1 MKLHLDQPAFETLLL
16 SESESSG
23 IRADILEKD
32 YYVTLILNEL
42 ANKLDQAFAYF
53 KGGTALYKA
62 IGSIRRFS
70 EDIDLTVSIEGC
82 TNSQA
87 KKRVER
93 ATLEYSCLPR
103 NEKDEE
109 DTNSKGSITS
119 IYQYKSVVSVDHDDE
134 LRRFERVKIEAT
146 SFTVSEPHEPM
157 LITPIILDIAT
168 DEQKEILKNEYDISA
183 FNIETIKLE
192 RIFIDKVFAA
202 EFYFLRKM
210 YFDMAKHLYDI
221 VVLLKYER
229 IQEALHNKELLGYLI
244 DLKRREESQR
254 IGSDLDK
261 KPIGQFSYLHDGVED
276 EELIKQFTQMQRIYV
291 FNDEYLIPV
300 EELQN
305 GIEELRKIF
314 FQV

>member
-1 MKLHLDQPAFETLLL
+1 MKLHLDSPAFETLLL
-16 SESESSG
+16 EESKRSG

-42 ANKLDQAFAYF
+42 ANKQDQAFAFF

-62 IGSIRRFS
+62 IGSMRRFS
-70 EDIDLTVSIEGC
+70 EDIDLTVSTNWC

-103 NEKDEE
+103 NKE
-109 DTNSKGSITS
+109 DGEDKNSKGSITS
-119 IYQYKSVVSVDHDDE
+119 IYQYKSVVNVDHDDE
-134 LRRFERVKIEAT
+134 LQRFERVKIEAT

-157 LITPIILDIAT
+157 SIIPIILDIAS
-168 DEQKEILKNEYDISA
+168 DEQKEILNNQYDISA

-202 EFYFLRKM
+202 EFYFLRSK

-221 VVLLKYER
+221 VVLLKNER
-229 IQEALHNKELLGYLI
+229 IQKALLNKELL
-244 DLKRREESQR
+244 D
-254 IGSDLDK
+254 
-261 KPIGQFSYLHDGVED
+261 
-276 EELIKQFTQMQRIYV
+276 
-291 FNDEYLIPV
+291 
-300 EELQN
+300 
-305 GIEELRKIF
+305 
-314 FQV
+314 

>member
-16 SESESSG
+16 IESESSG

-42 ANKLDQAFAYF
+42 ANKQDQAFAYF

-103 NEKDEE
+103 NKED
-109 DTNSKGSITS
+109 DTNRKGSITS
-119 IYQYKSVVSVDHDDE
+119 IYQYKSVVSVDSDDE
-134 LRRFERVKIEAT
+134 LQRFERVKIEAT

-157 LITPIILDIAT
+157 LTTPIILDIAT
-168 DEQKEILKNEYDISA
+168 DEQKEILKNQYDISA

-202 EFYFLRKM
+202 EFYFLHKM

-221 VVLLKYER
+221 VVLLKNER
-229 IQEALHNKELLGYLI
+229 IQKALHDKGLLGYLV

-254 IGSDLDK
+254 IGSDLEK
-261 KPIGQFSYLHDGVED
+261 KPIGQFSYFHDGLEN
-276 EELIKQFTQMQRIYV
+276 EEVIKQFTQMQKIYV
-291 FNDEYLIPV
+291 FDDTYLIPD

-305 GIEELRKIF
+305 GIEELRKVF
-314 FQV
+314 L

>member
-1 MKLHLDQPAFETLLL
+1 MKLHLDPPAFETLLL
-16 SESESSG
+16 NESESSG

-32 YYVTLILNEL
+32 YYVTLLLNEL
-42 ANKLDQAFAYF
+42 ANKQDQAFAYF

-82 TNSQA
+82 TNNQA

-93 ATLEYSCLPR
+93 ATLEYSSLPR
-103 NEKDEE
+103 NKEDEQN
-109 DTNSKGSITS
+109 TTTKGSITS
-119 IYQYKSVVSVDHDDE
+119 IYQYKSVVSVDHADE
-134 LRRFERVKIEAT
+134 LQRFERVKIEAT

-157 LITPIILDIAT
+157 VVTPIILDIAT
-168 DEQKEILKNEYDISA
+168 DEQKEILKNQYDISG
-183 FNIETIKLE
+183 FIIETIKLE
-192 RIFIDKVFAA
+192 RIFIDKIFAA

-221 VVLLKYER
+221 VVLLKNER
-229 IQEALHNKELLGYLI
+229 IQRTLHEKGLLDYLI

-254 IGSDLDK
+254 IGSDLDQK
-261 KPIGQFSYLHDGVED
+261 AIGQFSYLQVGMED
-276 EELIKQFTQMQRIYV
+276 EELIRQFTQMQKIYV
-291 FNDEYLIPV
+291 FNNEYLFPN

-305 GIEELRKIF
+305 GINELRKRF
-314 FQV
+314 A

>member
-16 SESESSG
+16 NESESSG

-42 ANKLDQAFAYF
+42 ANKQDQAFAYF

-87 KKRVER
+87 KKRVAR

-103 NEKDEE
+103 NKEDEQ
-109 DTNSKGSITS
+109 DTNTKGSITS

-134 LRRFERVKIEAT
+134 LQRFERVKIEAT

-157 LITPIILDIAT
+157 VITPIILDIAT
-168 DEQKEILKNEYDISA
+168 DEQKEILKNQYDISA

-221 VVLLKYER
+221 VVLLKNER
-229 IQEALHNKELLGYLI
+229 IQEALHDKELLDYLI

-254 IGSDLDK
+254 IGSYLDQK
-261 KPIGQFSYLHDGVED
+261 AIGQFSYLQVGMED
-276 EELIKQFTQMQRIYV
+276 EELIRQFTQMQKIYV
-291 FNDEYLIPV
+291 FNNEYLIPN

-305 GIEELRKIF
+305 GINELRKRF
-314 FQV
+314 A

>member
-1 MKLHLDQPAFETLLL
+1 MRLHLDQPAFETLLL

-32 YYVTLILNEL
+32 YYVSLILNEL
-42 ANKLDQAFAYF
+42 ANKQDQAFAYF

-62 IGSIRRFS
+62 IGSLRRFS

-93 ATLEYSCLPR
+93 ATLEYSCLKR
-103 NEKDEE
+103 NKEDDQ
-109 DTNSKGSITS
+109 DTNTKGSITS
-119 IYQYKSVVSVDHDDE
+119 IYQYKSVVSVDHNDE
-134 LRRFERVKIEAT
+134 LQRFERVKIEAT

-157 LITPIILDIAT
+157 VITPIILDIAT
-168 DEQKEILKNEYDISA
+168 DEQKKILKTKYEISA
-183 FNIETIKLE
+183 FIIETIKLE

-221 VVLLKYER
+221 VVLLKNER
-229 IQEALHNKELLGYLI
+229 IQEALQDKELLYYLI

-254 IGSDLDK
+254 IGSDLDQK
-261 KPIGQFSYLHDGVED
+261 AIGQFSYFHDGLED
-276 EELIKQFTQMQRIYV
+276 EELIKQFGQMQKIYV
-291 FNDEYLIPV
+291 FNEVYLIP
-300 EELQN
+300 EGELKN
-305 GIEELRKIF
+305 EIEELRKVF
-314 FQV
+314 